1 MKYPKEI
8 VLKDCTEVIIR
19 QLAEEDEPALR
30 LFYSKISEEDRWF
43 MRFDVMDPAVI
54 RSWVQDREEVISI
67 IAVAAGDIVAHARL
81 HTHKYGCYHHQGRM
95 RIIVLP
101 EYRQK
106 RLGSWMI
113 LDLIHV
119 AMEKGLREIRADFV
133 VGVEQAAIESANRLD
148 FFKKALLEAFII
160 DPQGRLHDLLIMTK
174 QLHKDWGD
182 F

>member
-1 MKYPKEI
+1 
-8 VLKDCTEVIIR
+8 
-19 QLAEEDEPALR
+19 
-30 LFYSKISEEDRWF
+30 
-43 MRFDVMDPAVI
+43 
-54 RSWVQDREEVISI
+54 
-67 IAVAAGDIVAHARL
+67 
-81 HTHKYGCYHHQGRM
+81 M

-148 FFKKALLEAFII
+148 FFKKALLEGFVI
-160 DPQGRLHDLLIMTK
+160 DPRGQRHDLLIMTK